1 MALLNFFREI
11 MEKMAGRNINDF
23 DQGTLLFVPDLTA

>member
-1 MALLNFFREI
+1 MALPNFVREI

-23 DQGTLLFVPDLTA
+23 DQGALLFVLDLL